1 MSNSDALEPWR
12 IAATSFPGHDAP
24 PEARLRFMIGY
35 AILAPSGHNAQPWL
49 FRIAG
54 DHLELLADRT
64 RALPVVDPHD
74 RALTI
79 ACGSALFNLR
89 VAARHFGYQVGVEL
103 LPDPARHDL
112 LARVALG
119 ERKTSNHAENTLFVA
134 IPNRRTSRV
143 PFERTTVDKKV
154 IERLEAGA
162 AAEGAW
168 FRVVKERHDRHTVA
182 DLIADGDRMQFADK
196 RFRRELA
203 SWLHSNRSH
212 THDGMPGYAL
222 GHGDL
227 VSMIE
232 PLVIRTFDVGKGVG
246 AKDRD
251 LAEHSPVLAV
261 ISTSGDGPAD
271 WLRAGQAL
279 EHVLLEATAAGLT
292 ASFLNQPIEVETLR
306 PRLAKLVERAGDASL
321 GFPQVL
327 LRMGRAPEVKP
338 MPRRA
343 VSEVV
348 RN

>member
-1 MSNSDALEPWR
+1 MSNDEALEPWR
-12 IAATSFPGHDAP
+12 ISATSFPGHDAP
-24 PEARLRFMIGY
+24 PEARLRFLIGY

-49 FRIAG
+49 FRIVG
-54 DHLELLADRT
+54 DRLEVLADRT
-64 RALPVVDPHD
+64 RALPVIDPHD

-103 LPDPARHDL
+103 VPDPGRHDL
-112 LARVALG
+112 LARLTLG
-119 ERKTSNHAENTLFVA
+119 ERKTSNHEENTLFAA
-134 IPNRRTSRV
+134 IPKRRTSRL
-143 PFERTTVDKKV
+143 PYERTTVEKKV
-154 IERLEAGA
+154 LERLEAGA

-168 FRVVKERHDRHTVA
+168 FRVVKERRDRHAVA

-203 SWLHSNRSH
+203 SWVHSNRSH
-212 THDGMPGYAL
+212 SRDGMPGYAL

-227 VSMIE
+227 VSLVE
-232 PLVIRTFDVGKGVG
+232 ALVIRTFDMGKGVG

-261 ISTSGDGPAD
+261 IGTPGDGAAD
-271 WLRAGQAL
+271 WLRAGLAL
-279 EHVLLEATAAGLT
+279 EHVLLAATAAGLS

-306 PRLAKLVERAGDASL
+306 PRLAKIVQAYGGS
-321 GFPQVL
+321 GFPQLL
-327 LRMGRAPEVKP
+327 LRIGHGPDAKP
-338 MPRRA
+338 MPRRG

-348 RN
+348 RS